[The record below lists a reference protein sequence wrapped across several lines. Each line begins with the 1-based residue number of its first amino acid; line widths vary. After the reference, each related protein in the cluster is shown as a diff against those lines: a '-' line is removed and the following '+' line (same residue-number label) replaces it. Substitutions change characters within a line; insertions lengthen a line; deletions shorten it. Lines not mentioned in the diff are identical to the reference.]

1 MTNNELLK
9 NNPQFSKVLFEKMQ
23 ALNPGIGDLELYEFR
38 YCLNN
43 ITPDGGDWSSVSL
56 PAKDEIEG
64 RVNDMTFYKSISIKP
79 RIKDHIV
86 LDPQAVSL
94 TRQLLV
100 GLATDVYSAEWIV
113 TNFYFDIRGFIFLHR
128 TEYFT
133 DRVMKHLGGKPFKQF
148 EPKQKL
154 LVRNQDVGYKE
165 FSEANAEVDQSFI
178 DLVQKMIE
186 IKGTPILLAIAG
198 PTAAGKTEIV
208 DRLHQ
213 VFALSGKKTTSIE
226 LDNFLTDRDQRE
238 EKGIHSLG
246 RAALHFDLL
255 KKCLADIT
263 AGRKIA
269 TPRYDFIDATSS
281 HDLDGRLKPAGRPIE
296 IEPADIIFMEGN
308 SPFLYEEIAPMVGIK
323 AVYLTDDE
331 IRIKRKWKRDI
342 DYRKKYDPAYFCNR
356 FFKDQFIMAHEA
368 YRPQLEL
375 CDIAVDT
382 TNAALWV
389 TPEMVR
395 LFSV

>member
-1 MTNNELLK
+1 
-9 NNPQFSKVLFEKMQ
+9 MQ
-23 ALNPGIGDLELYEFR
+23 AVNPGIGDMELYEFR

-43 ITPDGGDWSSVSL
+43 ITPESGDWSSVT
-56 PAKDEIEG
+56 PASMDEIEN
-64 RVNDMTFYKSISIKP
+64 RVNNMTFYKSITIKP
-79 RIKDHIV
+79 RVNNRIV
-86 LDPQAVSL
+86 LDPQAVNL

-100 GLATDVYSAEWIV
+100 GLAADLYPADWIV
-113 TNFYFDIRGFIFLHR
+113 RHFYFDIRGFIFFHR
-128 TEYFT
+128 TDYFT
-133 DRVMKHLGGKPFKQF
+133 DRVMAHLGDKPFKQF
-148 EPKQKL
+148 EPKQRL
-154 LVRNQDVGYKE
+154 LVKKQDVGYKE
-165 FSEANAEVDQSFI
+165 FSEANADIDQFFI
-178 DLVQKMIE
+178 DLVQKLIE
-186 IKGTPILLAIAG
+186 RKGTPILLAIAG

-213 VFALSGKKTTSIE
+213 AFRQSGKKTTSIE
-226 LDNFLTDRDQRE
+226 LDHFLTDRDQRE

-255 KKCLADIT
+255 KQCLIDIT
-263 AGRKIA
+263 AGEKIV

-281 HDLDGRLKPAGRPIE
+281 HDLEGRLKPGGRPVE

-323 AVYLTDDE
+323 VVYLTDDE

-342 DYRKKYDPAYFCNR
+342 DYRKKYDPSYFCNR
-356 FFKDQFIMAHEA
+356 FFKDQFIMAQEA

-382 TNAALWV
+382 TNSALWL
-389 TPEMVR
+389 TPEMIS
-395 LFSV
+395 LLAG